1 MALRLDLPAV
11 GQDLLQHLQLQ
22 APVPALLAGDP
33 HILYK
38 MPQIEGGGKVPVE
51 HLGGNDVQLA
61 APGRSGT
68 DGLIDPRRV
77 QACPLGV
84 GQRLAHPC
92 QRPGDGDLVGHLGV
106 LARARASLQHDVLP
120 HGLQHGQHL
129 LEHGLIAAGHDG
141 QRPVGRAG
149 ISPGHRGVQGVQPPL
164 PGLVIDAL
172 GQLGAGGGHVDEHRP
187 GLCGLQQSPGAKIDL
202 LHVLGIA
209 HDGDDYPTAGGA
221 LGGAV
226 LPDRS
231 LPLQCLCLA
240 PGAVVDLDR
249 VARLHQIADHPLS
262 HDAGADKSNGLHV
275 CTPLFCLRCIQHITL
290 FPPRQGGGPILPGR
304 LERGSEDFRPLRG
317 GGFPAIIQISYG
329 YGRFQ
334 IFLFRMQ

>member
-1 MALRLDLPAV
+1 MF
-11 GQDLLQHLQLQ
+11 
-22 APVPALLAGDP
+22 
-33 HILYK
+33 
-38 MPQIEGGGKVPVE
+38 
-51 HLGGNDVQLA
+51 
-61 APGRSGT
+61 S
-68 DGLIDPRRV
+68 
-77 QACPLGV
+77 
-84 GQRLAHPC
+84 
-92 QRPGDGDLVGHLGV
+92 
-106 LARARASLQHDVLP
+106 P

-149 ISPGHRGVQGVQPPL
+149 ISPDTGASRASSPL

-202 LHVLGIA
+202 LHILGIA

-231 LPLQCLCLA
+231 LPLQRLCLA

-275 CTPLFCLRCIQHITL
+275 YAPFLSQMYPAYHA
-290 FPPRQGGGPILPGR
+290 FPPRQGGGPICLDGWSGAPKIFAPCG
-304 LERGSEDFRPLRG
+304 G

-334 IFLFRMQ
+334 IFFVPHAIKRPSQAF